1 MILMKTATAKLTR
14 KPGRPRVNLLPRA
27 EQVRVAKQAQRQRD
41 RAAGLALCQVKL
53 RKDVAERL
61 RQAVAIPGF
70 DAELEKFLGEAVVEV
85 DKYPNLKLI
94 AWNRAD
100 SLLTAR
106 DAFGLYERNWKFVD
120 TKNMGAAERELIR
133 RLTETW
139 GHGVMNV

>member
-1 MILMKTATAKLTR
+1 MKTATAKLTR